1 MKTAVLSAK
10 FGQWWTVF
18 DILERKPYLINCI
31 PEGRTWAILHQAV
44 WWNDLSVVKRLL
56 SIPNCDVKV
65 NTKPNSKYEYS
76 LSPKDVAEQM
86 GGRDAIIT
94 ELEKHENEVWKKRF
108 PDDLPRSVSY
118 QRGEEIL
125 ERLPLFMM
133 AVINYRETLLNPE
146 TSPKDHLM
154 GLMKQ
159 IMQQEDIHWSE
170 LKEQLYLT
178 LYGVDRMVADD
189 IREAGSEEE
198 LFQRIVRFYTGNQ
211 YALIKNAV
219 TRDFGEIERPIR
231 AEDLS
236 LALYDLMLDCV
247 LMYWSDLNACSETT
261 YRGVSKKLDYQIG
274 FRVMFTHFMSSSLS
288 EVVAA
293 GFSSKHGT
301 ILVFDNSAESPHRP
315 KGIEHL
321 SAYPGERECLYALG
335 AEFQVQYIEDHQS
348 GSEPRKVYL
357 KLLEKDENMVLY

>member
-1 MKTAVLSAK
+1 MKTAVFSAK
-10 FGQWWTVF
+10 FGQWTTVF
-18 DILERKPYLINCI
+18 EILERKPYLINCI

-44 WWNDLSVVKRLL
+44 WWNDLSIVKRLL
-56 SIPNCDVKV
+56 NIPNCDVKV
-65 NTKPNSKYEYS
+65 KTKPNSEYEDS
-76 LSPKDVAEQM
+76 LSPGEVAEQM

-125 ERLPLFMM
+125 DRLPLFMM
-133 AVINYRETLLNPE
+133 AVINYRKTLLNPE
-146 TSPKDHLM
+146 TISPKDHLV

-159 IMQQEDIHWSE
+159 IMQQEDVLWTKV
-170 LKEQLYLT
+170 KEQLYLT
-178 LYGVDRMVADD
+178 LYGVDRTVADD

-198 LFQRIVRFYTGNQ
+198 LFEQIVRFYTGNQ
-211 YALIKNAV
+211 YPLIKNAV

-247 LMYWSDLNACSETT
+247 LMYWSDLKACSETT

-274 FRVMFTHFMSSSLS
+274 FRVMFTHFMSSSL
-288 EVVAA
+288 EEAVAA
-293 GFSSKHGT
+293 RFSGEHGT
-301 ILVFDNSAESPHRP
+301 ILVFDNSVESPHRP
-315 KGIEHL
+315 KSIEHL
-321 SAYPGERECLYALG
+321 SAYPDEKECLYALG
-335 AEFQVQYIEDHQS
+335 AEFQVHSIEDHQT
-348 GSEPRKVYL
+348 GFKPRKVYL
-357 KLLEKDENMVLY
+357 KLLPK